1 MNCPNCGAIF
11 DGPHRFCG
19 QCGTPLEYETQKKGT
34 HRVPLLIMLAL
45 ALVGLIL
52 FFTIPKRT
60 VETPAQIIRWLTVDE
75 GAVSFVEPRYQ
86 GGPEVE
92 IPWMVNGQ
100 TVTAVDSFAFAY
112 CYDITTVHLPNTVT
126 HIGDHAFACCESLK
140 VMELP
145 EGVSFIGYEAFSG
158 CTELEAIY
166 IPASVTEIEKTA
178 FLDCDSL
185 GFIFYDGTP
194 EQWDELY
201 PHLIDSRPMICTSD
215 GDSFR

>member
-1 MNCPNCGAIF
+1 MQLQAIPNDHGKRCY
-11 DGPHRFCG
+11 RL
-19 QCGTPLEYETQKKGT
+19 QC
-34 HRVPLLIMLAL
+34 R
-45 ALVGLIL
+45 
-52 FFTIPKRT
+52 R
-60 VETPAQIIRWLTVDE
+60 
-75 GAVSFVEPRYQ
+75 
-86 GGPEVE
+86 
-92 IPWMVNGQ
+92 
-100 TVTAVDSFAFAY
+100 
-112 CYDITTVHLPNTVT
+112 CDITTVHLPDTVS
-126 HIGDHAFACCESLK
+126 HIGDHAFAYCESLK

-166 IPASVTEIEKTA
+166 IPASVTEIEKNA

-201 PHLIDSRPMICTSD
+201 PHPIDSRPMICTPD